1 MGSKFAQRT
10 INQKKNEKIRI
21 ILSKKSKIVNHYICI
36 WACNWHNCNDYFIT
50 IWKSKLEIKKRK
62 MNKIKTKY
70 NSLSKNE
77 KVIYLSVSLILTTL
91 VINQFYNAGE
101 AIGTAFYNFT
111 H

>member
-1 MGSKFAQRT
+1 
-10 INQKKNEKIRI
+10 
-21 ILSKKSKIVNHYICI
+21 
-36 WACNWHNCNDYFIT
+36 
-50 IWKSKLEIKKRK
+50 

-77 KVIYLSVSLILTTL
+77 KVIYLSISLILTVL

-101 AIGTAFYNFT
+101 AIGTAYYNLT